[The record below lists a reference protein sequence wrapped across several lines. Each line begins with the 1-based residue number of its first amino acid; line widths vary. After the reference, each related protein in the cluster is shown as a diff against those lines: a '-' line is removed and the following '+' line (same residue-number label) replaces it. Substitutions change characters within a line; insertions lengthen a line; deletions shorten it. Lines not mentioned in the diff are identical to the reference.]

1 MEPLLP
7 SSRVV
12 LVAAIA
18 TWVSMLLVYFFG
30 VLASGPP
37 QGGGVLYWLL
47 AMSSFG
53 PVGGA
58 LAGFVVIRRA
68 YADVPPEEAAV
79 EVLLRLALLAVF
91 TSLVALALFWLFWV
105 LLGDSFF

>member
-7 SSRVV
+7 SSRVI
-12 LVAAIA
+12 LVTAAA
-18 TWVSMLLVYFFG
+18 TWVSMILVYLVG

-37 QGGGVLYWLL
+37 PGGGVLYWLL

-53 PVGGA
+53 PIGGA
-58 LAGFVVIRRA
+58 LAGFLVIRRA
-68 YADVPPEEAAV
+68 YAGVPPEEVSV
-79 EVLLRLALLAVF
+79 EVLLRLGLLAVI
-91 TSLVALALFWLFWV
+91 TSLAALALFWLFWV